1 MIKPRHV
8 STEDICHAPASPHA
22 LSYVGVAMRTRIIV
36 SRANSAFHT
45 FVYVLLIATFL
56 AFTLMLQVQYTALP
70 SGNSSS
76 HLMTGPGRM
85 FRGLIRLAPFSNSFN
100 EEDGMSPK
108 ALMDRWQPLIS
119 EASKRYAVPEDWIRA
134 VIRVESGGR
143 TILFGRPIT
152 SGAGAMG
159 LMQLMGDTYN
169 EMRTR
174 NDLGAD
180 PYDTRDNIMAGTA
193 YLRELYMKYGYPR
206 LFAAYNAG
214 PGRLEDHL
222 HTGHALPAETRTY
235 VRLATD
241 GAVGASFGEA
251 RHVTKKAVKTRVAA
265 VYLPAS

>member
-1 MIKPRHV
+1 MVRPRHG
-8 STEDICHAPASPHA
+8 SNADDGIAARPLK
-22 LSYVGVAMRTRIIV
+22 LSVMMKTRVAVIRTDNAI
-36 SRANSAFHT
+36 HT
-45 FVYVLLIATFL
+45 FVYILLITTFL
-56 AFTLMLQVQYTALP
+56 ALTLMIQVQYTALP
-70 SGNSSS
+70 SGNSSIHS
-76 HLMTGPGRM
+76 MTRPGRV
-85 FRGLIRLAPFSNSFN
+85 FRGMIRLAPFSTLQAFN

-119 EASKRYAVPEDWIRA
+119 EASKRFAVPQDWIRA

-169 EMRTR
+169 EIRTR

-180 PYDTRDNIMAGTA
+180 PYDARDNIMAGTA

-214 PGRLEDHL
+214 PRRLEDHL
-222 HTGHALPAETRTY
+222 RNGHALPAETRAY

-241 GAVGASFGEA
+241 GAVAASFGEA
-251 RHVTKKAVKTRVAA
+251 KPAAKKSAKTRVAA
-265 VYLPAS
+265 IYQPAS

>member
-1 MIKPRHV
+1 
-8 STEDICHAPASPHA
+8 
-22 LSYVGVAMRTRIIV
+22 MRTRVAVI
-36 SRANSAFHT
+36 RAGSDFQT
-45 FVYVLLIATFL
+45 FVFAALIATFL
-56 AFTLMLQVQYTALP
+56 AFTLMIQVQYTALP
-70 SGNSSS
+70 SGDSSI
-76 HLMTGPGRM
+76 HMQAGRGQM
-85 FRGLIRLAPFSNSFN
+85 FRGLIRFSPFSRPQVVN
-100 EEDGMSPK
+100 EEDAMTAK

-119 EASKRYAVPEDWIRA
+119 EASKRFAMPENWIRA

-143 TILFGRPIT
+143 TILVGRPIT

-169 EMRTR
+169 EMRAR

-180 PYDTRDNIMAGTA
+180 PYNARDNVMAGTA

-222 HTGHALPAETRTY
+222 HNGHALPAETRNY

-241 GAVGASFGEA
+241 GAVDPHFGEA
-251 RHVTKKAVKTRVAA
+251 ISSTQKAARIKHATRVAS

>member
-1 MIKPRHV
+1 
-8 STEDICHAPASPHA
+8 
-22 LSYVGVAMRTRIIV
+22 MRTRV
-36 SRANSAFHT
+36 AVTRANSVFHT
-45 FVYVLLIATFL
+45 FVYVSLIATFL
-56 AFTLMLQVQYTALP
+56 AFTLMIQVQYTALP
-70 SGNSSS
+70 STNSSI
-76 HLMTGPGRM
+76 HLRTSAGQM
-85 FRGLIRLAPFSNSFN
+85 FHGLIRLAPFDFSRAAKEDSNSTAFN
-100 EEDGMSPK
+100 EEEGMSSK
-108 ALMDRWQPLIS
+108 ALLDRWQPLIS
-119 EASKRYAVPEDWIRA
+119 EASKRFAMPENWIRA

-159 LMQLMGDTYN
+159 LMQLMGETYN
-169 EMRTR
+169 EMRAH

-180 PYDTRDNIMAGTA
+180 PYNAHDNIMAGTA

>member
-1 MIKPRHV
+1 
-8 STEDICHAPASPHA
+8 
-22 LSYVGVAMRTRIIV
+22 MRTRVAVIQ
-36 SRANSAFHT
+36 AGSAFHT
-45 FVYVLLIATFL
+45 FVYAALIATFL
-56 AFTLMLQVQYTALP
+56 AFTLMIQVQYTALP
-70 SGNSSS
+70 SDDSSI
-76 HLMTGPGRM
+76 HLQAGTGRM
-85 FRGLIRLAPFSNSFN
+85 FRGLVRFAPFYFSPAVKEGNNSITFN

-108 ALMDRWQPLIS
+108 ALLDRWQPLIS
-119 EASKRYAVPEDWIRA
+119 EASKRFAMPENWIRA

-169 EMRTR
+169 EMRAR

-180 PYDTRDNIMAGTA
+180 PYNARDNIMAGTA

-222 HTGHALPAETRTY
+222 HKGHALPAETRAY

-241 GAVGASFGEA
+241 GAVDPHFGEA
-251 RHVTKKAVKTRVAA
+251 ISTTQKTARIKHPTRVAA
-265 VYLPAS
+265 VYQPAS

>member
-1 MIKPRHV
+1 
-8 STEDICHAPASPHA
+8 
-22 LSYVGVAMRTRIIV
+22 MRTRVAV

-45 FVYVLLIATFL
+45 FVYVLLFASLT
-56 AFTLMLQVQYTALP
+56 AFSLMLQVQYTTLP
-70 SGNSSS
+70 SSNSSA
-76 HLMTGPGRM
+76 HVKTRPGLM
-85 FRGLIRLAPFSNSFN
+85 FHGLIRLAPFRASPAFN

-108 ALMDRWQPLIS
+108 ALLERWQPLIR
-119 EASKRYAVPEDWIRA
+119 EASKRFAVPEDWIRA
-134 VIRVESGGR
+134 VIRIESGGR

-169 EMRTR
+169 EMRAR
-174 NDLGAD
+174 NGLGAD
-180 PYDTRDNIMAGTA
+180 PYNARDNIMAGAA

-214 PGRLEDHL
+214 PGRLEEHL
-222 HTGHALPAETRTY
+222 HGGHALPAETRTY

-241 GAVGASFGEA
+241 GAVSTSFGEA
-251 RHVTKKAVKTRVAA
+251 KPVAKKGGKTRVAA